1 VPGLIPGR
9 ASRSTNAIPDELDG
23 IINVEPSSS
32 SSSSSSSS
40 PAAQPDHGH
49 GPDVALKLGNV
60 EKSIALLQS
69 NVRQAFSDLKRQLA
83 VAHTSTT
90 SKISKISVYT
100 HGHALPRISFLK
112 QNIETMVYKYLD
124 IPTSAVGKLELQG
137 MNGGKFKYKSKHRP
151 ETRFVGKLTK
161 GSIVGYKL
169 FDERSRIMYALKLL
183 RFGGQMLALW
193 IAQQAYLEEYGSTM
207 YKKDARPPKLTRMLV
222 VFLSIDATLQ
232 LFTLGVLVLTSYIMV
247 DRTSSRTQTFVV
259 NDEFIRDF
267 LAEYFV
273 TTASIAALGTLLG
286 SVIHRRVFFE
296 FQKTGKHGVDMYR
309 TILIVV
315 CAVIGIIPFFL
326 CF

>member
-1 VPGLIPGR
+1 VPGAPP
-9 ASRSTNAIPDELDG
+9 SNTNALP
-23 IINVEPSSS
+23 EPSE
-32 SSSSSSSS
+32 
-40 PAAQPDHGH
+40 PAEPDHD
-49 GPDVALKLGNV
+49 PDVALKLANV

-69 NVRQAFSDLKRQLA
+69 NVRQAFIDLKRQLA
-83 VAHTSTT
+83 LAYTSTT
-90 SKISKISVYT
+90 SNISKISVYT

-124 IPTSAVGKLELQG
+124 IPTSVVGKLASQG
-137 MNGGKFKYKSKHRP
+137 MDGGKFKYKSKHRP
-151 ETRFVGKLTK
+151 ETRFMGGKLTK
-161 GSIVGYKL
+161 GDIVGYKL

-193 IAQQAYLEEYGSTM
+193 VAQQAYLEEYGSTV

-247 DRTSSRTQTFVV
+247 DKTTSRNQTFVI

-273 TTASIAALGTLLG
+273 TTASIAALGALLG
-286 SVIHRRVFFE
+286 DVIHRRVFFE

-315 CAVIGIIPFFL
+315 CAVIGIVPFFL